1 MRIALKE
8 CRFQRWGDTLL
19 VVCDPSKQIE
29 LDDPDGHAEALL
41 AALAAGPQTIPEL
54 RERLAE
60 SGLDVGIPELQ
71 AAVAALDSTR
81 LLEAPDDPAP
91 GSPALDERYHSNLAF
106 FAHFATLDAPR
117 AEFQRRLGRSHV
129 LQLGT
134 GGLGSNVLQSLA
146 GLGVGR
152 LTLLD
157 HDVVEPRNFA
167 RQFLY
172 RESHIGASKVRR
184 AADWIRAFDS
194 RIEVA
199 TVERRVEGPGDVAG
213 LLDGVDL
220 VVSGIDRPASVDQ
233 WVNEAC
239 VGARVP
245 RRHAGHRARLLLRRP
260 RPLPLPGVLEENDV
274 RRGDEHSRRRGRGDP
289 AEREPAPVQS
299 RHRPGGRVPRV
310 ARGVRGA
317 ALPDPLRAALLRRG
331 QDLRGGRRWLPAA
344 REPWPE
350 DPDCAVC
357 RRARERLPVGAAGP

>member
-1 MRIALKE
+1 VRIALKE
-8 CRFQRWGDTLL
+8 CRFQRWG
-19 VVCDPSKQIE
+19 DPSKQIE

-245 RRHAGHRARLLLRRP
+245 WIRGGMLGTELVYFSVDPGRSPCLACWKKTTYDVETST
-260 RPLPLPGVLEENDV
+260 PGVEAVGIRLSESLPRSNPGIGPVAAFLGSLVAFEAL
-274 RRGDEHSRRRGRGDP
+274 RCLTRY
-289 AEREPAPVQS
+289 EPPYSAGAKTYVEVA
-299 RHRPGGRVPRV
+299 GGCQQR
-310 ARGVRGA
+310 
-317 ALPDPLRAALLRRG
+317 
-331 QDLRGGRRWLPAA
+331 